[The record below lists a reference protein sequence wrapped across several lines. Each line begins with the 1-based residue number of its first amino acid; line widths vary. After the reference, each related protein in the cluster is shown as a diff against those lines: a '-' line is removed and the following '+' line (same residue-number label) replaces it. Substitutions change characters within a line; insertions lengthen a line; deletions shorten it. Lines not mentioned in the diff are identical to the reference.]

1 MAFPKIFSKLFKNA
15 GGGIN
20 SFYSFTKNISGAEGI
35 DYE

>member
-1 MAFPKIFSKLFKNA
+1 MAFSKLFKKTA

-20 SFYSFTKNISGAEGI
+20 SFYSFTKNISGVEGI